1 MLDSVFCCEEEERER
16 ERESSFVFEYILR
29 TEDLCNLKINVPL
42 KGM

>member
-16 ERESSFVFEYILR
+16 ESSFVFEYHR
-29 TEDLCNLKINVPL
+29 KEDLCNLKINVPL